1 MSAEP
6 SPPPTGR
13 RPAGPATDPFA
24 VRVSADARRAQALRL
39 AGRTVAGGGR
49 RLLSSSP
56 VSFGEPV
63 ERPIEPIDL
72 RTGPVPVVTPSP
84 WDTPTVSGVRDLRPA
99 MPPGRPAAE
108 LFDPSRSTPP
118 QRPFED
124 ATTELRRVGDGPVSR
139 RARRLAETGAQPI
152 VPDAAPP
159 GDGPPTEQLP
169 AVPPAKRTSRAGRN
183 LPAAIGVGAVLGG
196 LILASL
202 LFRKEIFVGLV
213 SGAIVIAVWELAGAL
228 AQRRVQVPVVPLVVG
243 SLGMLVSAYVAREEG
258 LLVAFALT
266 AFGLMLWR
274 IIDGVQDAARDVAA
288 AVFTAAYVPFLAGF
302 AIVMLAA
309 PDGARRVLIF
319 IAVTVASDIG
329 GYAAGVL
336 FGKHPMAP
344 SVSPKKSWE
353 GFGGSVLA
361 CVVVATVLVPVLLGG
376 ALWVGPLLGLAT
388 AVFATLGDL
397 AESMIK
403 RDLGIKDMGSFLPG
417 HGGMMDRI
425 DSLLVTAPVIF
436 LMLST
441 LVPAA

>member
-1 MSAEP
+1 MSAEGTAVE
-6 SPPPTGR
+6 PPP
-13 RPAGPATDPFA
+13 
-24 VRVSADARRAQALRL
+24 
-39 AGRTVAGGGR
+39 
-49 RLLSSSP
+49 
-56 VSFGEPV
+56 
-63 ERPIEPIDL
+63 
-72 RTGPVPVVTPSP
+72 
-84 WDTPTVSGVRDLRPA
+84 
-99 MPPGRPAAE
+99 
-108 LFDPSRSTPP
+108 
-118 QRPFED
+118 
-124 ATTELRRVGDGPVSR
+124 
-139 RARRLAETGAQPI
+139 
-152 VPDAAPP
+152 
-159 GDGPPTEQLP
+159 
-169 AVPPAKRTSRAGRN
+169 SRAGRN